1 MPSSLPYIEALSE
14 LAQTGAPF
22 VAVTMVEATGST
34 PQDAGA
40 RMLVDVTGLVHGT
53 VGGGKVEF
61 RAIEFA
67 QGMLADDQQNR
78 TVVDWNLQ
86 RDIGMTCGGLVKL
99 YFEVYNRDDWNIVIF
114 GAGHVAQALVKV
126 LSMLDC
132 RVTCVDTRKEWLE
145 KMDDHQQLTKICSD
159 DLTVQAATIKDDD
172 YVLCMTMG
180 HSTDRPVL
188 STMFLA
194 GISPAYLGVIGS
206 KSKRGALVRE
216 LKSDGIAA
224 EKAESF
230 ICPMGLPIGTN
241 QTGEI
246 AISIAAQLLQR
257 RDELATKTA
266 AEPN

>member
-14 LAQTGAPF
+14 LANTGRPF
-22 VAVTMVEATGST
+22 VAVTMIEATGST
-34 PQDAGA
+34 PQDSGA
-40 RMLVDVTGLVHGT
+40 RMLVDTDGLVHGT

-61 RAIEFA
+61 CAIEFA
-67 QGMLADDQQNR
+67 KEMLVDANQNR
-78 TVVDWNLQ
+78 TIVDWNLQ

-99 YFEVYNRDDWNIVIF
+99 FFEVYNRDDWPVVIF

-126 LSMLDC
+126 LLMMDC
-132 RVTCVDTRKEWLE
+132 QVTCIDTREQWLN

-159 DLTVQAATIKDDD
+159 DLTVQAAAITDKQ

-180 HSTDRPVL
+180 HATDRPVL
-188 STMFLA
+188 SMIFRKGTT
-194 GISPAYLGVIGS
+194 PAYLGVIGS

-224 EKAESF
+224 EKADSF

-246 AISIAAQLLQR
+246 AISIAAQLIQR
-257 RDELATKTA
+257 RDELATQ
-266 AEPN
+266 

>member
-67 QGMLADDQQNR
+67 KEMLADDQQNR

-159 DLTVQAATIKDDD
+159 DLTEQAAMIKDDD

-230 ICPMGLPIGTN
+230 MCPMGLPIGTN